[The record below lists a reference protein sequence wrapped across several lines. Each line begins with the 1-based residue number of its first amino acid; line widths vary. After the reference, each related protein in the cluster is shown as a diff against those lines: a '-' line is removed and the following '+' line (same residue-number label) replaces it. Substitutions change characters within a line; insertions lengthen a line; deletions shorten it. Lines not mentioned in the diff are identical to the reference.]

1 MERTLGLTKTDLLGV
16 FTYFFLPILVFP
28 ILFYLLWKSI
38 AGRIEERKNLR
49 AVDNPPIDSN

>member
-38 AGRIEERKNLR
+38 AGRIEERNNLR